1 MRQSRIEQQEAG
13 NDVENINGLSW
24 KYKWSQCGTKRSAA
38 NWFYFLPIHSVGNQ
52 ICNLCLS
59 GGLPGLPG
67 GDFEDFEK
75 DHSSWWQP
83 YLQSWNHQHPRF
95 MFIIFWPFSI
105 HTIMMMMM
113 MILVS
118 VCVNVEV
125 SWRPVNAQSGARSK
139 GQPGQVFLKRSR
151 RWEILC
157 FWQLHRHI
165 GAQSC
170 PEWIF
175 WWSRSNY
182 LKAGYLMIGI
192 NGEGQRSTKYTIIN

>member
-1 MRQSRIEQQEAG
+1 MVS
-13 NDVENINGLSW
+13 VENINGLSVGPNGRRQTGFTSSPFIVRATRFAIFVYQEDCQDCQGGILRIL
-24 KYKWSQCGTKRSAA
+24 KKI
-38 NWFYFLPIHSVGNQ
+38 IHRDGSH
-52 ICNLCLS
+52 ICNLETIRFLV
-59 GGLPGLPG
+59 
-67 GDFEDFEK
+67 
-75 DHSSWWQP
+75 
-83 YLQSWNHQHPRF
+83 F

-125 SWRPVNAQSGARSK
+125 SWRPLNAQSGARSK

-192 NGEGQRSTKYTIIN
+192 NGEGQRSTKYTITN

>member
-1 MRQSRIEQQEAG
+1 MIARIEQLEAG
-13 NDVENINGLSW
+13 NDVEILNGLGW

-38 NWFYFLPIHSVGNQ
+38 NWFYFLPIHSEGNQ

-83 YLQSWNHQHPRF
+83 YLQSWNHQVPRF
-95 MFIIFWPFSI
+95 YVHHILAIFNSYHHDDDDGIGFC
-105 HTIMMMMM
+105 
-113 MILVS
+113 L
-118 VCVNVEV
+118 CVNVEV
-125 SWRPVNAQSGARSK
+125 SWRPFNAQSGARSK

-182 LKAGYLMIGI
+182 LLVWDQKPAIWW
-192 NGEGQRSTKYTIIN
+192 